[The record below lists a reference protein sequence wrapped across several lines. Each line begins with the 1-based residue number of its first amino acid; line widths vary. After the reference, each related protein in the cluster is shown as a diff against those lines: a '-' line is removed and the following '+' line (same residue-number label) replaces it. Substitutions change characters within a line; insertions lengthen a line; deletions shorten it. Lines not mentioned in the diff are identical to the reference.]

1 MCVCDCVLYGNIE
14 TKATQACN
22 ISSSVG
28 ASQATDFIF
37 GCKSNWNFHS
47 ELLFHIR
54 FFSAVDL
61 LLKIC
66 NTHTHTQSVLHATAN
81 EWQQTKASQ
90 QNLSRRDHDCVA
102 RGGFLFAASQLQH
115 SPSPAPVQLLPAPP
129 SPLSTPLSSC
139 VLMAHN
145 VTHMPQSRVES
156 SPQCRSQAW
165 AKAKQ
170 KCGKLLSYYVGVRQP
185 ESYTIYNRLPDD
197 WTKPDE
203 AAFFTQNDGIWK
215 THGSNGTVQ
224 RHSGTEREKES
235 KKPIWIYTVLVA
247 NLLR

>member
-1 MCVCDCVLYGNIE
+1 M
-14 TKATQACN
+14 
-22 ISSSVG
+22 
-28 ASQATDFIF
+28 
-37 GCKSNWNFHS
+37 
-47 ELLFHIR
+47 
-54 FFSAVDL
+54 
-61 LLKIC
+61 
-66 NTHTHTQSVLHATAN
+66 LHATAN

-115 SPSPAPVQLLPAPP
+115 CSSPAPVQLLPAPP

-197 WTKPDE
+197 WTEPDE

-224 RHSGTEREKES
+224 RHSGTERERKRA
-235 KKPIWIYTVLVA
+235 KNPFQFTLY
-247 NLLR
+247 